1 MSKYGFYFLYVR
13 QILNRFGKTTL
24 EGRRTMDNKG
34 RIFLCK
40 CLILIAYIPQ
50 LLYAGGAE
58 QNRSPLWVYFR

>member
-1 MSKYGFYFLYVR
+1 
-13 QILNRFGKTTL
+13 
-24 EGRRTMDNKG
+24 MDNKG

-58 QNRSPLWVYFR
+58 QKPFMGSGNA